1 MSAVTKNTPESEKTS
16 GISRNV
22 IPVILSGGSGSR
34 LWPVSRKSFPKQFWA
49 LLSQQTL
56 LQEAALRG
64 TDCTLNAPVVV
75 CNQEHRFIVAE
86 QLREVGITDARI
98 VLEPTGR
105 NSAPAIAA
113 AAMIVAETDP
123 DAILWIIAADA
134 SIGRPDSLKEV
145 LAHGVRAAQD
155 GQIVMFGMQPT
166 GPNTGYGYIRK
177 GVPLS
182 GDEGVYEVSAFIEK
196 PDTARAEAMLASGDY
211 LWNSG
216 MFLFRA
222 STILHELERY
232 APDVVTAVR
241 QSIEHQTKDMDFI
254 RLDPESFG
262 RTPDIS
268 IDYAVAERTQHAAVI
283 PADLGWSDV
292 GSWDAL
298 WDLSPKDDDGNVAVG
313 DVFLA
318 NSHNCYV
325 RSEGIVAAV
334 SGVDDLIVV
343 VTQDAVLVSH
353 RNHAQD
359 VKKIVSRLEAADRPE
374 ARTHNRNYRPWGFYE
389 GLTKGDRFQVK
400 RIMVNPG
407 RKLSLQKHYHRAEH
421 WVVVEGTAIVT
432 RGKEEH
438 MVRENESIYLPLG
451 EVHRLLNPGRI
462 PLTLI
467 EVQSGPYLDEDDIVR
482 IEDDYARK

>member
-1 MSAVTKNTPESEKTS
+1 MSVIEKNSSEPEKMTD
-16 GISRNV
+16 ISRNV
-22 IPVILSGGSGSR
+22 VPVILSGGSGSR

-64 TDCTLNAPVVV
+64 TACTLNAPVVI
-75 CNQEHRFIVAE
+75 CNHEHRFIVAE
-86 QLREVGITDARI
+86 QLREVGITGARI
-98 VLEPTGR
+98 VLEPKGR

-134 SIGRPDSLKEV
+134 AIGRPETLKDV
-145 LAHGVRAAQD
+145 LAHGVQAARE
-155 GQIVMFGMQPT
+155 GRIVMFGMKPT
-166 GPNTGYGYIRK
+166 FPNTGYGYIRR
-177 GVPLS
+177 GGPLA
-182 GDEGVYEVSAFIEK
+182 GIEGVYEVSAFTEK

-222 STILHELERY
+222 STILQELDHY
-232 APDVVTAVR
+232 APDVVAAVR
-241 QSIEHQTKDMDFI
+241 QAVERQTLDMDFT

-262 RTPDIS
+262 SSPDIS
-268 IDYAVAERTQHAAVI
+268 IDYAVVERTHHAAVI

-343 VTQDAVLVSH
+343 VTKDAVLVSH

-359 VKKIVSRLEAADRPE
+359 VKKIVARLEAADRPE
-374 ARTHNRNYRPWGFYE
+374 ANTHSRNYRPWGFYE

-432 RGKEEH
+432 RGKEEL